1 MGWWLQ
7 PEVWL
12 VGQAAFW
19 SLVIMTDRTRKANI
33 EAQKKQQQRKRNYA
47 NRS

>member
-19 SLVIMTDRTRKANI
+19 SLVIMNDHTRKAARK
-33 EAQKKQQQRKRNYA
+33 AQQEEINRKR
-47 NRS
+47 